1 MSYGSLI
8 PYAKDGLI
16 TTVAARPSLAAI
28 RVSREWPRQDGD
40 ERSPDTGA
48 AEAIWLG
55 RDGAQDVDGDADVVV
70 LTGAQMRIDETFR
83 VWLTIQVR
91 QEDGDGIRQ
100 DAGTQQAATR
110 RAWTLA
116 YEAVAAV
123 AATPQLG
130 ISITGEVTMF
140 QWSGTYATRER
151 TGALTKGG
159 YGSAVELGFDFSGRL
174 TPT

>member
-91 QEDGDGIRQ
+91 QEDGDG
-100 DAGTQQAATR
+100 TQQAATQ

-116 YEAVAAV
+116 YEVVAAV

-130 ISITGEVTMF
+130 VTNTGEVTRF
-140 QWSGTYATRER
+140 QWDGTYATRER
-151 TGALTKGG
+151 TGAIPKGG